1 MTLAGDAYPAE
12 WFAKAEQDMARV
24 QRRLDEGDTEDAA
37 FHLQQA
43 VEKALKGY
51 LLGHGWKLRKIHDV
65 EALLDEAIATNAA
78 LEMFRTLCQ
87 QVTGYY
93 LIERYPGV
101 VEGPSHEDIVTAA
114 QQATR
119 LLQTLLGH

>member
-1 MTLAGDAYPAE
+1 MTSTGDAYPDE
-12 WFAKAEQDMARV
+12 WFAKAEQDLARV

-51 LLGHGWKLRKIHDV
+51 LLARGWKLRKIHDV
-65 EALLDEAIATNAA
+65 EALLDEAVAGNAA
-78 LEMFRTLCQ
+78 LEIFRVLCQ
-87 QVTGYY
+87 QVSGYY

-101 VEGPSHEDIVTAA
+101 VEGPSHADIVVAA
-114 QQATR
+114 QQAAE
-119 LLQTLLGH
+119 LLQALHP